1 MNVCVPA
8 YPVLPGVV
16 AVSAGEDVLV
26 EADDGEDVGVQQELA
41 VANNLGRELPHPRL
55 PVGKVHRNL
64 QVSTYLSEIELF
76 NCVDILYQYITL
88 YSYHLVKKMYRF

>member
-41 VANNLGRELPHPRL
+41 VADDLGRELPHPRL
-55 PVGKVHRNL
+55 PVGKVHRHL
-64 QVSTYLSEIELF
+64 QVGTFLSEIELNQLCGYPLSIHHPVF
-76 NCVDILYQYITL
+76 LS
-88 YSYHLVKKMYRF
+88 YSVRPIQA